1 MHLIVKNNLTVIE
14 NVALNGHG
22 TSAMLELVDIQ
33 KDFVNVLDEEDE
45 IGAPT
50 VVSDRIS
57 VGESEAYNLSSPL
70 FRNCGQDAPW
80 ADLDDENVTR
90 ALQALKRRQDAHNK
104 HLTSVS
110 GTDFHIISSLFDAS
124 IDAEYELLDD
134 QSQDGAS
141 EYTLKQPSSQ
151 KIVSEILSQKSYR

>member
-90 ALQALKRRQDAHNK
+90 ALQALKRRQDARNK
-104 HLTSVS
+104 HLPSVS

-124 IDAEYELLDD
+124 TDAEYELLDD
-134 QSQDGAS
+134 QSQDGSS